1 MQSTLA
7 KISTFAVILTL
18 FIFTFTILGME
29 LFANTIRFNFDN
41 EPVNAFKEA
50 DETIS
55 GIRSTPDSNFDTFL
69 NAFITVFIVIAND
82 GWSTIYLDYS
92 RVLGNNISTLFFVGL
107 VILGQWILFNLFLA
121 ILLKEFDD
129 K

>member
-1 MQSTLA
+1 
-7 KISTFAVILTL
+7 
-18 FIFTFTILGME
+18 ME
-29 LFANTIRFNFDN
+29 LLANTIRYNYDN
-41 EPVNAFKEA
+41 EPVNAFIEA
-50 DETIS
+50 NDNIS

-82 GWSTIYLDYS
+82 GWTTIYFDYA
-92 RVLGNNISTLFFVGL
+92 RVVGRDKASAFFILL

-129 K
+129 KSMQQEAET